1 MNVDEMSKKTGM
13 HKNTIYKLIKE
24 GGIKATKNG
33 KSYTV
38 EEQEVEMFLRGKIPF
53 MKEQELINSTNL
65 LINEIEEHQ
74 KNEILKVA
82 YLGNVLFTKIKNIA
96 ERKQKGEI
104 TEEEFNKAILEIKK
118 ESVFNKIFNGV
129 TKISNDEATL
139 FNLDSVKNV
148 NEVNQINITSE
159 EFLGWCKNE

>member
-1 MNVDEMSKKTGM
+1 MS
-13 HKNTIYKLIKE
+13 LS
-24 GGIKATKNG
+24 A
-33 KSYTV
+33 
-38 EEQEVEMFLRGKIPF
+38 PF
-53 MKEQELINSTNL
+53 IS
-65 LINEIEEHQ
+65 I
-74 KNEILKVA
+74 
-82 YLGNVLFTKIKNIA
+82 LFTKIKNIA